1 VLSRKP
7 FTRDFVELTGI
18 TLGATV
24 ALYVLGTVIH
34 ILFHVS
40 VG

>member
-1 VLSRKP
+1 
-7 FTRDFVELTGI
+7 VELTGI
-18 TLGATV
+18 MLGATV